1 MRVSS
6 LQHHSLSGERTMFT
20 TLLESK
26 PKAQRSIGG
35 SLVSVAA
42 HVGVIVLAIQATLH
56 AGQKPEQVET
66 QVHYTEVKPD
76 APPPP
81 KIQQVEI
88 APAAKGF
95 QTLTAPVNIPDV
107 LPQIDLSSK
116 PTDERNWTGI
126 GAPGGVHNGVVDAP
140 PVENQVYFES
150 QVEKPVVALAN
161 SAAPRYPEVLKA
173 AGVEGEVV
181 ATFVVDTTGRADAS
195 SFKILKSP
203 SDLFSAAVRTALPNM
218 RFLPAE
224 VAGKKVKQQV
234 QQAFVFA
241 IVK

>member
-6 LQHHSLSGERTMFT
+6 SHDHSLTGEPTMFT

-26 PKAQRSIGG
+26 PKAQRSMGG
-35 SLVSVAA
+35 SLVSMAA
-42 HVGVIVLAIQATLH
+42 HVLVIVLAIRATLN
-56 AGQKPEQVET
+56 AGQKTEQRDTPV
-66 QVHYTEVKPD
+66 QYTEVKPD

-81 KIQQVEI
+81 KVEQVQI
-88 APAAKGF
+88 APIAKGF

-107 LPQIDLSSK
+107 LPEIDLSSK

-126 GAPGGVHNGVVDAP
+126 GAPGGVHNGVADAP
-140 PVENQVYFES
+140 PAENQVYFEY

-161 SAAPRYPEVLKA
+161 SAAPRYPEVLKG

-181 ATFVVDTTGRADAS
+181 ATFIVDTTGRADVA

-203 SDLFSAAVRTALPNM
+203 SDLFSAAVRAALPNM

-224 VAGKKVKQQV
+224 AAGKKVKQQV
-234 QQAFVFA
+234 QQSFVFA
-241 IVK
+241 IVR